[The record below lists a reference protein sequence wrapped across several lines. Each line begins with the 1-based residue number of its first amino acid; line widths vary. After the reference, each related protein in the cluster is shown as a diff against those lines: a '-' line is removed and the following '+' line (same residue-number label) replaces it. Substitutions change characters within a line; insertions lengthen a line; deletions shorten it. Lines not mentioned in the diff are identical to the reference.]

1 MTQPRTSQPTISFI
15 DKYCQQYQRIFPEV
29 RSYEAFK
36 QIQLGIIT
44 PSQRKSLAKLAEI
57 VGLENSQ
64 SLNHFITDSPWEYQ
78 ELRAVRL
85 NLILAGLKGKAID
98 LIIDETG
105 DPKKGK
111 RTEYVDRQYLG
122 RLGKVDNGIVTV
134 NIYGMNEGIL
144 FPLVFEIY
152 KPKSRLKTEDT
163 YQSKPQI
170 AATLVKELVE
180 LGFKVKRVLADS
192 LYGESSS
199 NLIRPLE
206 KLNLKFMVAIRSNH
220 GVYLSENERVRQT
233 KWRQFKRTF
242 SDGHSEIRYVQEI
255 IFGRRTKYTYWYVTT
270 DKETCPENSTSY
282 VMTNIPDVNYQDVG
296 NIYGLRTW
304 VEYGFKQCK
313 SELGWADFHLT
324 KYSDIAKWWELICC
338 SFLLISSLAYSPDD
352 DTQAPALSVCQSE
365 LERYLST
372 HPDWSHKSGWKS
384 MLNNIHL
391 LLLPLLAFNLVK
403 PWLKVF
409 NTPLLVDAFATL
421 LALVDLCGNAFVN
434 RGFMAFHPFS
444 SS

>member
-64 SLNHFITDSPWEYQ
+64 SLI
-78 ELRAVRL
+78 
-85 NLILAGLKGKAID
+85 
-98 LIIDETG
+98 
-105 DPKKGK
+105 
-111 RTEYVDRQYLG
+111 
-122 RLGKVDNGIVTV
+122 
-134 NIYGMNEGIL
+134 
-144 FPLVFEIY
+144 VFEIY

-206 KLNLKFMVAIRSNH
+206 KLNLKFMVAIRRNH

-255 IFGRRTKYTYWYVTT
+255 IFGRRAKYTYWYVTT
-270 DKETCPENSTSY
+270 DKEC
-282 VMTNIPDVNYQDVG
+282 
-296 NIYGLRTW
+296 R
-304 VEYGFKQCK
+304 
-313 SELGWADFHLT
+313 
-324 KYSDIAKWWELICC
+324 
-338 SFLLISSLAYSPDD
+338 
-352 DTQAPALSVCQSE
+352 
-365 LERYLST
+365 
-372 HPDWSHKSGWKS
+372 
-384 MLNNIHL
+384 
-391 LLLPLLAFNLVK
+391 
-403 PWLKVF
+403 
-409 NTPLLVDAFATL
+409 
-421 LALVDLCGNAFVN
+421 
-434 RGFMAFHPFS
+434 
-444 SS
+444 